1 MSCLDLDS
9 ILLLVSQRLILYMLL
24 KFLTFFKFLD
34 LGSLRHHLLTKHYST
49 FSIFFFSQLL
59 SGSGS
64 DSRNVIVLKKLI
76 LKKYKCY
83 VFLRP
88 LIPTLRPALADK
100 PAVLPVVS

>member
-1 MSCLDLDS
+1 
-9 ILLLVSQRLILYMLL
+9 MLL

-49 FSIFFFSQLL
+49 FSIFFSQLL